1 MDPVLQL
8 INLEK
13 TYDNFKL
20 DKISFKLERGYI
32 MGFIGPNGAGKTTT
46 IKLILDVIK
55 PDGGQVL
62 LFGEPS
68 TNAIDIKER
77 IGFVFGDNAFY
88 EFLSAKE
95 MAEIIA
101 RFYKQWDWNLFH
113 KYMRDFGLN
122 IKQKIDSYSKGM
134 KVKFLLACALS
145 HHAELL
151 ILDEP
156 TSGLDPV
163 FRSELMEIFQHLIA
177 AGEKTILFST
187 HITSDLENIAD
198 YITFINQ
205 GKIVFSTEKDTL
217 LEQYALIKGGS
228 QVREKIVN
236 TGKIQGLLNSKVG
249 FSALTNERNW
259 FIKNQ
264 IPGILIERASL
275 EEIMVHYIR
284 GDKENVQPALQR
296 L

>member
-1 MDPVLQL
+1 
-8 INLEK
+8 
-13 TYDNFKL
+13 
-20 DKISFKLERGYI
+20 
-32 MGFIGPNGAGKTTT
+32 
-46 IKLILDVIK
+46 
-55 PDGGQVL
+55 
-62 LFGEPS
+62 
-68 TNAIDIKER
+68 
-77 IGFVFGDNAFY
+77 
-88 EFLSAKE
+88 
-95 MAEIIA
+95 
-101 RFYKQWDWNLFH
+101 
-113 KYMRDFGLN
+113 
-122 IKQKIDSYSKGM
+122 
-134 KVKFLLACALS
+134 
-145 HHAELL
+145 
-151 ILDEP
+151 
-156 TSGLDPV
+156 
-163 FRSELMEIFQHLIA
+163 MEIFQHPHCRRR
-177 AGEKTILFST
+177 KTILFST

-205 GKIVFSTEKDTL
+205 GKIVFSSEKDTL

>member
-95 MAEIIA
+95 MAEIN
-101 RFYKQWDWNLFH
+101 QH
-113 KYMRDFGLN
+113 
-122 IKQKIDSYSKGM
+122 IKENKILPKTATYS
-134 KVKFLLACALS
+134 VL
-145 HHAELL
+145 
-151 ILDEP
+151 
-156 TSGLDPV
+156 
-163 FRSELMEIFQHLIA
+163 
-177 AGEKTILFST
+177 EKDDNEMIDT
-187 HITSDLENIAD
+187 HII
-198 YITFINQ
+198 F
-205 GKIVFSTEKDTL
+205 
-217 LEQYALIKGGS
+217 
-228 QVREKIVN
+228 
-236 TGKIQGLLNSKVG
+236 
-249 FSALTNERNW
+249 
-259 FIKNQ
+259 
-264 IPGILIERASL
+264 GI
-275 EEIMVHYIR
+275 
-284 GDKENVQPALQR
+284 
-296 L
+296 